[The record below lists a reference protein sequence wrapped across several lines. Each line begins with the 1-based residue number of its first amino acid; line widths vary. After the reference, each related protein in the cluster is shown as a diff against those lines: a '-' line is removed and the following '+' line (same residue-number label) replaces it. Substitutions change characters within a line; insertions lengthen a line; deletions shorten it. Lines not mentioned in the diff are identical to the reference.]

1 MGSPPCHGLIP
12 IPQSHP
18 HPMGSSHPTESSP
31 SHEFIPQV
39 HPRPLGPSS
48 SHGFILWV
56 HPMGPSPSHRFIPI
70 PWVHPHPTVAS
81 PPPACTSP
89 FPSPPNSPFLPRPLL
104 LWSRQQHSQVSPIP
118 PNPIPPC
125 LVRAA
130 EPGLQ
135 CQPLQE
141 HFGHVSRRF
150 TSSPHLG
157 HGAHHPPAA
166 GPLRHQLFHFT
177 QRGAHPQ
184 EELGEV
190 LHPNLFR

>member
-1 MGSPPCHGLIP
+1 MPWVHPRGPSPSHGFNPWVNSHPMVSSPCHGLIP

-18 HPMGSSHPTESSP
+18 HPM
-31 SHEFIPQV
+31 
-39 HPRPLGPSS
+39 SS
-48 SHGFILWV
+48 SHRSIPIPWV
-56 HPMGPSPSHRFIPI
+56 HPMGSSHRFIPI
-70 PWVHPHPTVAS
+70 PRVHPHPTVAS
-81 PPPACTSP
+81 PPPACTPP
-89 FPSPPNSPFLPRPLL
+89 FPSPPNSPFPPRPLL
-104 LWSRQQHSQVSPIP
+104 LGSRQQHSQVSPIP